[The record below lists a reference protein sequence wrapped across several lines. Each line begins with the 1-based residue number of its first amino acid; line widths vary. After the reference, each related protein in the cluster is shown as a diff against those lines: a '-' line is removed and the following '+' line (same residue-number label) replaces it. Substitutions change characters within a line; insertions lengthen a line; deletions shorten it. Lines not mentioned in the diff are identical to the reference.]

1 MKYRSRTD
9 ITVMILESV
18 RAGATK
24 TKIMYQAYLSYG
36 QVGEYL
42 QFLQQNGLIR
52 LDEETMIYRIT
63 DKGFKFLNI
72 SNELNDMITVTDLK
86 YSINK
91 WHVQ

>member
-9 ITVMILESV
+9 ITIMILEAV

-42 QFLQQNGLIR
+42 KFLQQNGLIR
-52 LDEETMIYRIT
+52 HDEEKQIYRIT
-63 DKGFKFLNI
+63 EKGFKFLNI
-72 SNELNDMITVTDLK
+72 SSELNDMIAMSNTK
-86 YSINK
+86 YSFNR
-91 WHVQ
+91 W